1 MTLTCLSRLC
11 TWRTRLGRQSQKG
24 LGGATGTSRMGG
36 STQFSERMRTPT
48 RTICY
53 VGLLALGA
61 VVATLALY
69 RAQPAVS
76 TGDLGSVAILAA
88 IALLAE
94 ALTFEVSD
102 YQLSTIASMPY
113 LAVVLLA
120 PCWAG
125 VLAIAATKVLTLRR
139 IKSDALL
146 KVTFNI
152 CQAALALALSCL
164 AYRGFGGVPFPSVQA
179 PSFASLTAMAWRPGI
194 AADLAIS
201 ITNSVAF
208 AGVIAISAGKR
219 LSQVWKRDLVAGAIG
234 TAFQGPL
241 VFMFAWLFVTQGPM
255 AGLALIGAM
264 LLVRWGQ
271 VRNAQLMRMNEELI
285 DLMISSMEAQSRYTS
300 GHSKRVQHMATFIAK
315 QILQLQDRDVDR
327 VSRAALLHDIGKIG
341 EKYTFVLNKDGPLTN
356 DERLLMQQ
364 HSVDGATLLA
374 RMSTFGDIVPL
385 VRHHHE
391 NWDGSGY
398 PDGLSGDSIPL
409 PSRIIMFADTI
420 DAMTSSRPYRRALD
434 QEAVRSEI
442 FKLRGRQFD
451 PKIADVL
458 LKSERWDELFVAHPF
473 RLIRGSGA
481 TPARAVAVSGSQRSF
496 VEGE

>member
-1 MTLTCLSRLC
+1 L
-11 TWRTRLGRQSQKG
+11 G
-24 LGGATGTSRMGG
+24 LGALAAT
-36 STQFSERMRTPT
+36 
-48 RTICY
+48 
-53 VGLLALGA
+53 V
-61 VVATLALY
+61 ALY
-69 RAQPAVS
+69 RVQPAVS
-76 TGDLGSVAILAA
+76 ASDLGSVAILAA

-120 PCWAG
+120 PCWVG
-125 VLAIAATKVLTLRR
+125 VLAIAATKMLTLRR
-139 IKSDALL
+139 IKSAPWL
-146 KVTFNI
+146 KMTFNI

-164 AYRGFGGVPFPSVQA
+164 AYRGLGGVPFRAVLSPT
-179 PSFASLTAMAWRPGI
+179 FATLTVMSWRPGI
-194 AADLAIS
+194 AGDLVIS
-201 ITNSVAF
+201 VTNSLAF
-208 AGVIAISAGKR
+208 AGVISISAGKR
-219 LSQVWKRDLVAGAIG
+219 LSQVWKRDLIASAIG

-241 VFMFAWLFVTQGPM
+241 VFIFAWLYVTQGPM

-300 GHSKRVQHMATFIAK
+300 GHSKRVQQMAVFIAK
-315 QILQLQDRDVDR
+315 QVLQLADRDVER

-364 HSVDGATLLA
+364 HSVDGANLLA

-398 PDGLSGDSIPL
+398 PDGLSGENIPL

-420 DAMTSSRPYRRALD
+420 DAMTSSRPYRRALEP
-434 QEAVRSEI
+434 EAVRTEI

-458 LKSERWDELFVAHPF
+458 LKSDRWDELFLAQPF
-473 RLIRGSGA
+473 RLIRGSNA
-481 TPARAVAVSGSQRSF
+481 TPARVLAVSGAQRAY